1 MTLKAVTEVEGVE
14 DVVEV
19 VEEKLSSIQDI
30 I

>member
-1 MTLKAVTEVEGVE
+1 MMLKAVTGVEGVE